1 MSVFH
6 THGDVCLAAA
16 HFQNPNV
23 SGRRQPG
30 HTDLSHTCPPPGAL
44 KPRSPSRR
52 GPSETPAAPAVRV
65 ALVPRA
71 VEGAARSPVIFPR
84 VASVS
89 SVFPFVVSCFLIF
102 ALSLSV
108 YLSPSPLFLSLERDT
123 ETKNEKRK
131 KAQKNTAKFFNS
143 WHRYSLSRCHV
154 AVTRREA
161 NTF

>member
-102 ALSLSV
+102 ALSLSTSRPP
-108 YLSPSPLFLSLERDT
+108 LSSFPLNVT
-123 ETKNEKRK
+123 QTKNEKRK

>member
-108 YLSPSPLFLSLERDT
+108 YLSPSPLFLFLERDT
-123 ETKNEKRK
+123 NQKRK
-131 KAQKNTAKFFNS
+131 KKKSPEKHSQIF
-143 WHRYSLSRCHV
+143 
-154 AVTRREA
+154 
-161 NTF
+161 

>member
-102 ALSLSV
+102 ALSLSTSRPP
-108 YLSPSPLFLSLERDT
+108 LSSFPLNVT
-123 ETKNEKRK
+123 QTKNEKRK

-154 AVTRREA
+154 AVTQREA